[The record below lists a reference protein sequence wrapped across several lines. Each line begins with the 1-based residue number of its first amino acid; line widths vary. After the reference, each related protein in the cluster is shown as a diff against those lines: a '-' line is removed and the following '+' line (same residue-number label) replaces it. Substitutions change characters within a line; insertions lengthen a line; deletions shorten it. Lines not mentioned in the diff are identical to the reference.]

1 MRVQDAGGGTLSG
14 GFVLMLAGRL
24 HHAALRSCSRGSAP
38 SAALGR
44 LEDGAPAPHEHL
56 RRGWL
61 ATLPRREWRGL
72 DKNGFALTLA
82 GECPLF
88 SAPN

>member
-44 LEDGAPAPHEHL
+44 LEDGAPAPRECL
-56 RRGWL
+56 R
-61 ATLPRREWRGL
+61 PE
-72 DKNGFALTLA
+72 
-82 GECPLF
+82 
-88 SAPN
+88 

>member
-1 MRVQDAGGGTLSG
+1 MCQ
-14 GFVLMLAGRL
+14 
-24 HHAALRSCSRGSAP
+24 AASCSCSRGSAP

-61 ATLPRREWRGL
+61 DTLPRRDWRGL

-82 GECPLF
+82 GECPLCGAGRLEDG
-88 SAPN
+88 APAPRECLRPE

>member
-1 MRVQDAGGGTLSG
+1 MSTYAAMGCLLR
-14 GFVLMLAGRL
+14 GR
-24 HHAALRSCSRGSAP
+24 GDT
-38 SAALGR
+38 G
-44 LEDGAPAPHEHL
+44 DGAPATHEHL

-61 ATLPRREWRGL
+61 ATLPRREWRDL

-88 SAPN
+88 SAWGRFEDGAPAPREFLRPE